1 MRSSR
6 RFLQRIKNLI
16 FKKVIF
22 VVSLNQISSVTNL
35 AKKIAEKELI
45 NGGSVSSEVLEVLNA
60 VAKTL
65 EAKAGGNLQ
74 IIELTKQVQAI
85 VSAKVST

>member
-1 MRSSR
+1 
-6 RFLQRIKNLI
+6 
-16 FKKVIF
+16 